1 MTPKQ
6 TATPPATKGQ
16 NEPQTVIRGP
26 SNQGLDTPY
35 PIIPMEQVGRSLFR
49 DSVESPTTFSTSL
62 EDTPDISSHGSYY
75 DPKPTPSN
83 IDPRYEK
90 GKSPIYKDHINDN
103 EPSNPHSSPDFLLG
117 IIKRQEESLNR
128 YEENMKRQ
136 DERLRAFETLFITQG
151 LSQSRASSPAYPTE
165 EPIQKQ
171 VDRYEKKAL
180 SILSAK
186 SKVLLRPSNY
196 AEWHE
201 SFLVDAETI
210 KARAILD
217 ERQLEPPAGLSNLDT
232 AIWHAKYDV
241 LLRHLLSTLSSNILQ
256 GLQTVDR
263 TNLFD
268 ILDHYKAEYGISP
281 AKERLNLVKALKE
294 LAIQGEDYRSLLLK
308 YRKIMQRLQAMEITA
323 DDFFHDLFITAIK
336 DYHKSYVD
344 SQLDDYFAANQT
356 TPINNLD
363 LRRFQ
368 DALLHRSEDKEKGK
382 KEIKANV
389 ASDSSGTSNN
399 QNWNRNPA
407 HGGRRN
413 SADRSRDSS
422 QSGRSSKKRCLYCG
436 AFNHTDDI
444 CLYKYPERA
453 TDEFRRKYQST
464 IKYFKEQHAGDS
476 GSSDSESQRIIQMQ
490 PAFMAQ
496 ASSAV
501 ALNAIALNST
511 RHANSPIGWQL
522 DSCASYHM
530 CPNRNAFTTYKPYS
544 GDKIKVAN
552 DTFAEPVGIGKVVIE
567 IDDGILELDEVRHVP
582 SLGSNLV
589 SYSQL
594 DDQGFGLAV
603 SETSPRFHII
613 TTPQGDTFH
622 AYRTKISNVYHIGE
636 RVKTKQKSPVYL
648 TPAPQYTPGS
658 SPIRGEASKNKM
670 TNTSTSS
677 ITGRDRGRPIWSIQ
691 RPTGNRLPKRK
702 KDNRVSLRGW

>member
-1 MTPKQ
+1 MSPKQ
-6 TATPPATKGQ
+6 TATPPSMEGQ
-16 NEPQTVIRGP
+16 GEPQTAIRRP
-26 SNQGLDTPY
+26 SNNQGLETPY

-75 DPKPTPSN
+75 NPKPTPSN
-83 IDPRYEK
+83 IHPRHDK
-90 GKSPIYKDHINDN
+90 GKTPLYKDQFNDN
-103 EPSNPHSSPDFLLG
+103 EPSDAHSSPDFLLG
-117 IIKRQEESLNR
+117 IIKRQEESINR

-151 LSQSRASSPAYPTE
+151 LSQSRASSPAYPAE

-180 SILSAK
+180 SILSVK

-217 ERQLEPPAGLSNLDT
+217 ERQQKPPAGLSNLDT

-241 LLRHLLSTLSSNILQ
+241 LLRHLLSTLSPNILQ

-281 AKERLNLVKALKE
+281 AKERLNLVKALQE
-294 LAIQGEDYRSLLLK
+294 LTIQGEDYRSLLHK
-308 YRKIMQRLQAMEITA
+308 FRKIMQRLQAMEITA

-336 DYHKSYVD
+336 DYNKLYVD

-363 LRRFQ
+363 LRKFQ
-368 DALLHRSEDKEKGK
+368 DALLHRSEVKEKGM
-382 KEIKANV
+382 KESKANV
-389 ASDSSGTSNN
+389 ASDSSDTSNN
-399 QNWNRNPA
+399 RNWNRNPA

-413 SADRSRDSS
+413 SADRPRSRDGS
-422 QSGRSSKKRCLYCG
+422 QSGRSSKKRCSYCG

-464 IKYFKEQHAGDS
+464 IKYFKEKHAGDS
-476 GSSDSESQRIIQMQ
+476 GSSDSELQRIIQLQ

-496 ASSAV
+496 ASSA
-501 ALNAIALNST
+501 IATNSIQ
-511 RHANSPIGWQL
+511 HANFPTSWHL
-522 DSCASYHM
+522 DTCASYHM

-552 DTFAEPVGIGKVVIE
+552 DNFAEPVGIGKVIIE

-589 SYSQL
+589 SYGQL

-603 SETSPRFHII
+603 SETSPRFHKI

-622 AYRTKISNVYHIGE
+622 AYRTKISNVYQIGE
-636 RVKTKQKSPVYL
+636 RVKIGNTNQKSPAYS
-648 TPAPQYTPGS
+648 TPAIRHTPGS
-658 SPIRGEASKNKM
+658 PPIRGEASNNKM
-670 TNTSTSS
+670 TNTT
-677 ITGRDRGRPIWSIQ
+677 TGRDRGRPIWSIQ
-691 RPTGNRLPKRK
+691 GPTGNRLPKRK
-702 KDNRVSLRGW
+702 KDNRVSLRGR